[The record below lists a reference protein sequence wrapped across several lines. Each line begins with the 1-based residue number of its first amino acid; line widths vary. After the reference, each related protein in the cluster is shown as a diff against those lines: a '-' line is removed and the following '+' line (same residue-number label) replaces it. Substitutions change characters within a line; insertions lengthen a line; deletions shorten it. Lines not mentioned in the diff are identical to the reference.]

1 MDNPVTDSNW
11 MDAGK
16 VADINEPAGSGKNIN
31 GDSSAIAGTD
41 SAKDSGKDPLSN
53 GTNSHE
59 GLKIAS
65 TNRRK
70 NTKDSVFE
78 GGQNSDKISSVPK
91 TKVSKE
97 VIEST
102 VDASTVGESK
112 VTVENTAQGIRLTM
126 QNLKFK
132 ADSAE
137 LLSGED
143 SRLNDIAELLKM
155 VPEQMILIE
164 GHTASVGNPK
174 GEMQLSIERADS
186 IKKALVK
193 RGVGKDKIIC
203 KGSGGTKPVSDNSTP
218 SGKAKNRRVEITILD

>member
-1 MDNPVTDSNW
+1 
-11 MDAGK
+11 MDAG
-16 VADINEPAGSGKNIN
+16 
-31 GDSSAIAGTD
+31 
-41 SAKDSGKDPLSN
+41 
-53 GTNSHE
+53 
-59 GLKIAS
+59 
-65 TNRRK
+65 
-70 NTKDSVFE
+70 
-78 GGQNSDKISSVPK
+78 
-91 TKVSKE
+91 
-97 VIEST
+97 
-102 VDASTVGESK
+102 TVGESK